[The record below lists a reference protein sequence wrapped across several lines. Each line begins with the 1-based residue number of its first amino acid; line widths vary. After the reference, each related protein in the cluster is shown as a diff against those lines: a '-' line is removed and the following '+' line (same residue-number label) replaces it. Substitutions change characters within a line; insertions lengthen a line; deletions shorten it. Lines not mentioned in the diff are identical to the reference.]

1 MSDIEV
7 FAPRVEAVTVNG
19 QTVTFGPLT
28 FKDFAPAQIALR
40 PLVAALSDA
49 KGGANRII
57 TDLGDQLV
65 TFLSLASGH
74 PKEWFQDQTA
84 DVLLDCFGVAVAV
97 NVDFSRRRITPAFDR
112 LAVKIAG
119 AGAQPSP
126 SLDGLDTPSQSSE
139 T

>member
-7 FAPRVEAVTVNG
+7 FAPRVETVTVNG
-19 QTVTFGPLT
+19 QAVTFGPLK

-40 PLVAALSDA
+40 PLVAAISDP
-49 KGGANRII
+49 KGGANKII
-57 TDLGDQLV
+57 TDLADCLV
-65 TFLSLASGH
+65 AFLSLASGQ
-74 PKEWFQDQTA
+74 PREWFQDQTP

-126 SLDGLDTPSQSSE
+126 SLDGSDTPYPSSE